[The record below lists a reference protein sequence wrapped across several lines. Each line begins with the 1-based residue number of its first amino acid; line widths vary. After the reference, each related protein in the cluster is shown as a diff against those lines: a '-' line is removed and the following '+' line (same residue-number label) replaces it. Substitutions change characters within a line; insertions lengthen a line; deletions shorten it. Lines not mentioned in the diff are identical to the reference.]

1 MGQAFISNDYQQ
13 HNLKQ
18 QLGFFMSDKEN
29 KDIKSD
35 AINDDDVMISTSISD
50 LEKMLESVE
59 ARRQAHRLQI

>member
-1 MGQAFISNDYQQ
+1 
-13 HNLKQ
+13 
-18 QLGFFMSDKEN
+18 MSDKEN

-59 ARRQAHRLQI
+59 EHADKRTDSKFERFFMPSLIVFGCWHLVVF